1 MSDLPASQYIE
12 ARGDG
17 YRVAGTRISLDSI
30 AYAVRRG
37 ETVGDI
43 LADFPAIQSRQKL
56 EGVIAFVQSHPRE
69 VEERS
74 GSNDCDHARRV
85 LPGRA
90 HRRAAEQHAPERR
103 QGAATRG
110 NPRGTRRDA
119 RRFRRPAGPEWRRI
133 IPRRWRG
140 L

>member
-43 LADFPAIQSRQKL
+43 LADFPALQSRQKL

-69 VEERS
+69 V
-74 GSNDCDHARRV
+74 DAY
-85 LPGRA
+85 L
-90 HRRAAEQHAPERR
+90 AE
-103 QGAATRG
+103 
-110 NPRGTRRDA
+110 
-119 RRFRRPAGPEWRRI
+119 
-133 IPRRWRG
+133 
-140 L
+140 